1 MFHPPTTESKQQNN
15 PTRSQSTPERTRE
28 LSPFISARIAPASAA
43 GTGNGGMPPGANR
56 GMPKALARLHATYGN
71 QAVLRMVSP
80 QASIIQAKLTVNQ
93 PGDQYEQEADRVAD
107 QVMRMPAS
115 SGRIGFSKSQAPHI
129 SRAVAGS
136 VNSPIQRQ
144 ASPAN
149 QQDVKKEEQAS
160 ILSLKG
166 IPGMDHA
173 LSPGLESQILAA
185 RSGGEPMAAEAR
197 AFFEPRF
204 GVDFGNVRIHR
215 DSTAGETVRRLN
227 ARAYT
232 LGHHIAF
239 APGEYQTGTERG
251 RHLMAHE
258 LTHVVQQG
266 DQVRTLMRACD
277 CATRGGSPATSAQ
290 HSFLSGF
297 FPNLQTAN
305 YCVTAPATPT
315 YNCFAWSIGN
325 TGQWIDSQID
335 SVYGNNNG
343 TLEFSDFDAFYQTYG
358 GLRPVTDRTPSA
370 PEVVLYAV
378 GSRVTHAARK
388 TGSGACRYESK
399 LGANVR
405 IAHEPWDLE
414 GGSTYGNVGRYYE

>member
-1 MFHPPTTESKQQNN
+1 MLHAPVNNNKQQTDALRNQLAPQPQPDLE
-15 PTRSQSTPERTRE
+15 PT
-28 LSPFISARIAPASAA
+28 SAASWAAVPAS
-43 GTGNGGMPPGANR
+43 GPPASPR
-56 GMPKALARLHATYGN
+56 MQHFSQMQSVYGN
-71 QAVLRMVSP
+71 QAVLRMLN
-80 QASIIQAKLTVNQ
+80 ASHPVLQAKLAVNQ

-115 SGRIGFSKSQAPHI
+115 DGPVQFSKSQAPHI

-136 VNSPIQRQ
+136 VSSSLQRQ

-149 QQDVKKEEQAS
+149 QQDVKEEEQAS
-160 ILSLKG
+160 ILSLKA
-166 IPGMDHA
+166 IPGMNHG
-173 LSPGLESQILAA
+173 LTPGLESQILSA
-185 RSGGEPMAAEAR
+185 RRGGEPLAADTR

-204 GVDFGNVRIHR
+204 GVDFGSVRIHR
-215 DSTAGETVRRLN
+215 DGAAGETVRRLN

-239 APGEYQTGTERG
+239 APGEYQMGTEQG

-277 CATRGGSPATSAQ
+277 CSTRGGSPPTRTQ
-290 HSFLSGF
+290 HSFLTRA
-297 FPNLQTAN
+297 FPHLQTAN

-325 TGQWIDSQID
+325 TGQWIDDQID
-335 SVYGNNNG
+335 RVYGNNNNV
-343 TLEFSDFDAFYQTYG
+343 LEFSDFDTLYQQYG
-358 GLRPVTDRTPSA
+358 GLRPVTDRTPAA
-370 PEVVLYAV
+370 PEVILYAV
-378 GSRVTHAARK
+378 GNRVTHAARK
-388 TGSGACRYESK
+388 TGSGSDCRYESK
-399 LGANVR
+399 LGRNVR

-414 GGSTYGNVGRYYE
+414 GGSIYGDVGRYYE

>member
-1 MFHPPTTESKQQNN
+1 MFRAAANESKQHSNSARFSLKSD
-15 PTRSQSTPERTRE
+15 PARE
-28 LSPFISARIAPASAA
+28 LSPLVPAAIGPAWSDAA
-43 GTGNGGMPPGANR
+43 GLGAASPPVAPLR
-56 GMPKALARLHATYGN
+56 QVFRLHSMYGN
-71 QAVLRMVSP
+71 QAVLRMLSP
-80 QASIIQAKLTVNQ
+80 QASMIQAKLTVNQ

-107 QVMRMPAS
+107 RVMQMSESGSPA
-115 SGRIGFSKSQAPHI
+115 GFSQSQAPHI
-129 SRAVAGS
+129 SRAAPGS
-136 VNSPIQRQ
+136 VRSPIQRQ

-149 QQDVKKEEQAS
+149 QQEVKEEEQPS
-160 ILSLKG
+160 ILSLKE
-166 IPGMDHA
+166 IPGTNHA
-173 LSPGLESQILAA
+173 LSPGLEAQILAA
-185 RSGGEPMAAEAR
+185 RNGGEPLAADAR

-204 GVDFGNVRIHR
+204 GVDFGQVRIHR
-215 DSTAGETVRRLN
+215 DSAAGETARRLN

-239 APGEYQTGTERG
+239 APGEYQTDSERG

-266 DQVRTLMRACD
+266 DQIRTLMRACD
-277 CATRGGSPATSAQ
+277 CSTRGGTPPTSAQ
-290 HSFLSGF
+290 HSFLSRF

-325 TGQWIDSQID
+325 TTQWIDSQID

-343 TLEFSDFDAFYQTYG
+343 TLEFSDFDAFYQQYG
-358 GLRPVTDRTPSA
+358 GLRPVTDRTPAA

-378 GSRVTHAARK
+378 GNRVTHAARK
-388 TGSGACRYESK
+388 TGSGDCRYESK